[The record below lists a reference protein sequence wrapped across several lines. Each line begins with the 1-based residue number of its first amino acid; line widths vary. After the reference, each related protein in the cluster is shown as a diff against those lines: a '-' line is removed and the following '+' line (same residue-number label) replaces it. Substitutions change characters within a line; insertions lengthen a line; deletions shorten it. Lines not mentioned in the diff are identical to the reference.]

1 MQRTN
6 IWINST
12 NPPSSKRGFE
22 QDLLRT
28 LKSSQSLQLCSRSP
42 FNKYEF
48 QALCEIIILKPSL
61 DGYYVDARHVSDRR
75 MRLHF
80 LGLHF
85 SHFLTLISSFWSPS
99 SFLYWYFGDLWNI
112 HWVRHPPS
120 CILNLAPNPLA
131 HHHHHH
137 HPHHHHRHHHC
148 QSLCPKK
155 AFAIGPRLQLA
166 SSPSL
171 HPIIVR
177 SPISHFLNQ
186 DSWSPKIWFGA
197 IFGFFSKPVRGA
209 IIGKEKIYFRG
220 SRQIGP
226 RADLAAYWAPHFLG
240 PNLPFSGKLGPG
252 KSGAGKQAPANW
264 APANWAPRKFGCGK
278 LSPCISYI
286 CIGRFWQT
294 ILLLAMD
301 RPLRGGS
308 GGVAGGSGND
318 F

>member
-28 LKSSQSLQLCSRSP
+28 LKSSQSFKLCSRSP

-75 MRLHF
+75 MRLHS

-131 HHHHHH
+131 HHHHHHHPPPH

-197 IFGFFSKPVRGA
+197 IFGLFFKPVRGA
-209 IIGKEKIYFRG
+209 IIGKEKFTFEV
-220 SRQIGP
+220 
-226 RADLAAYWAPHFLG
+226 L
-240 PNLPFSGKLGPG
+240 GKLGP
-252 KSGAGKQAPANW
+252 APIWRHIGPHTFWGPICRFLANW
-264 APANWAPRKFGCGK
+264 APANQEPGSRPRQIGHRQIEPLENLGAANWAPVFHTFVLDVFGKQFC
-278 LSPCISYI
+278 
-286 CIGRFWQT
+286 FWQWT
-294 ILLLAMD
+294 V
-301 RPLRGGS
+301 R
-308 GGVAGGSGND
+308 
-318 F
+318 